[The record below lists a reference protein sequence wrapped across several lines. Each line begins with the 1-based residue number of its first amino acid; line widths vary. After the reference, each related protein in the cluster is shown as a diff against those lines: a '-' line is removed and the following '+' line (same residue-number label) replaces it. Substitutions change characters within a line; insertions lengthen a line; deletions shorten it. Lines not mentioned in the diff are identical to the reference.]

1 MAQESDDSGEELE
14 FETDSEEETGS
25 VADGVAPPQPT
36 PSADESDDSDD
47 DGCAEGEL
55 LKVRGCGL

>member
-1 MAQESDDSGEELE
+1 MAEESDDSGEELE
-14 FETDSEEETGS
+14 FETDSEEETGG
-25 VADGVAPPQPT
+25 VADGVPPRQPT

-47 DGCAEGEL
+47 DGCGEGEL